1 MSGELKG
8 SNLLFFSPEN
18 SLFFTVLSY
27 FSFFLWESHLP
38 WGIGLN
44 KVKPLSFI
52 FPFPFLC
59 QFYIAILWVGGLGKC
74 FFSFSCLFLVHLP
87 KAGGQTEQKARMFHL
102 LRPPPPLTKTTSPP
116 SRITFTSYY
125 QLPGATPVQ
134 RQPLLLRRSPPRW
147 RSSADL
153 IFVKKNL
160 RNKSQ

>member
-27 FSFFLWESHLP
+27 SSFFLWESHLP

-59 QFYIAILWVGGLGKC
+59 QFHIGILWAGGLGKC
-74 FFSFSCLFLVHLP
+74 FFSLSCLFLVHLP

-102 LRPPPPLTKTTSPP
+102 LRPPPPRTKTTSPP

-125 QLPGATPVQ
+125 QDKHLYKDSLSSLEGHHQHQDGGAKQT
-134 RQPLLLRRSPPRW
+134 W
-147 RSSADL
+147 
-153 IFVKKNL
+153 
-160 RNKSQ
+160 